1 MFDEFQDINGLIE
14 LRDLITSFKGNCIF
28 KEFNEIASDLVNSK
42 NFQNILPKHIN
53 NPFINLAREIL
64 GVPLIPFSVKYKID
78 FAEIEA
84 LLMLLEFNY
93 VYYSKK
99 RYSHE
104 KIIEY
109 VFNGLIII
117 KLSLLVEDYRIC
129 WL

>member
-64 GVPLIPFSVKYKID
+64 GVPLNRFQWNIID

-104 KIIEY
+104 KLIEY